1 MNEMSTEK
9 LINHPFSLIGTPFKY
24 GGRGNGYYDCYGLV
38 IELYRR
44 LFNIELPDYQSP
56 TTAREIAKLMRG
68 ELHLWRP
75 TEHPRRGTVM
85 FMKLGEFTHVAMYL
99 GENRFIHTCEA
110 TGGVCIERMSNW
122 FNKIERYFE
131 YAPVK

>member
-1 MNEMSTEK
+1 MNEPNIEH

-38 IELYRR
+38 MELHRR
-44 LFNIELPDYQSP
+44 LFGIELPDYKSP
-56 TTAREIAKLMRG
+56 TTAGEIAKLMRG
-68 ELHLWRP
+68 ELHLWRETTTP
-75 TEHPRRGTVM
+75 KIGVVM

-122 FNKIERYFE
+122 FNRIEKYIE
-131 YAPVK
+131 YAPAK